1 MSNFWFKKWSQSLRN
16 SASGRLRERLHVHFS
31 RLRSKTV
38 ISKVVDYRRWS
49 LTRSGRYESVFGIK
63 INHTCDMSMK
73 LHGVVV
79 GAALTCFQ
87 ASFCNWL
94 IFHVF

>member
-1 MSNFWFKKWSQSLRN
+1 MR
-16 SASGRLRERLHVHFS
+16 V
-31 RLRSKTV
+31 
-38 ISKVVDYRRWS
+38 
-49 LTRSGRYESVFGIK
+49 LTVFGIK